1 MAQLLVVKTAELA
14 SYEAIKWRLVTCDEV
29 DQGGELRGEA
39 LKIIGDRTLLLAEGG
54 TIAPPPPY
62 KVVRNS
68 HKGRQSDVEFALVV
82 TQTNQ
87 WGENTY
93 YRGRKPRKNRKTSSG
108 SSDDDDDDDDDNEG
122 GVTALIETGVTAMI
136 NGVSSMMGSEESK
149 SDSGAICVGE
159 EKDADDGAVASVG
172 DAGGVTSSHSYH
184 HTFSFGD
191 STSGHTE
198 VATSGYTEVA
208 SSSHTEV
215 ASSSHTE
222 VASSSRTE
230 VTTSSYS
237 ENTTSSYSG
246 NTTSSY
252 SGGYSSYSGGGG
264 GGDYSGGGGS
274 GGGGGGDY
282 GGGDD

>member
-29 DQGGELRGEA
+29 DQGGELRVET
-39 LKIIGDRTLLLAEGG
+39 LKIIGDRTLLLAEAG

-68 HKGRQSDVEFALVV
+68 HKGRQNDVEFALVV

-93 YRGRKPRKNRKTSSG
+93 YRGGKPRKNRKTSSG
-108 SSDDDDDDDDDNEG
+108 SSDDDDDDEDDEDDEG
-122 GVTALIETGVTAMI
+122 GVTALIDSGVTAFI
-136 NGVSSMMGSEESK
+136 KGGVSAMMGSDESK

-159 EKDADDGAVASVG
+159 ERDAGSDSGGGVGPDDGTVESVG

-184 HTFSFGD
+184 KTFSFGD
-191 STSGHTE
+191 STSGH
-198 VATSGYTEVA
+198 TEVA

-222 VASSSRTE
+222 VASSSYTE

-237 ENTTSSYSG
+237 E

-264 GGDYSGGGGS
+264 GGDYSGGGDS
-274 GGGGGGDY
+274 GGGGGGDC

>member
-29 DQGGELRGEA
+29 DQGGELRGET
-39 LKIIGDRTLLLAEGG
+39 LKIIGDRTLLLAEAG

-68 HKGRQSDVEFALVV
+68 HKGRQNDVEFALVV

-93 YRGRKPRKNRKTSSG
+93 YRGGKPRKNRKTSSG
-108 SSDDDDDDDDDNEG
+108 SSDDDDDDDDEDEDDEG
-122 GVTALIETGVTAMI
+122 GVTALIENGVTALI
-136 NGVSSMMGSEESK
+136 KGGVSLMMGSDESK

-159 EKDADDGAVASVG
+159 DRDADDGTVESVG
-172 DAGGVTSSHSYH
+172 DADGVTSSHSYH
-184 HTFSFGD
+184 RTFSYGD

-198 VATSGYTEVA
+198 VAI
-208 SSSHTEV
+208 SSHTEV

-222 VASSSRTE
+222 VASSHTEVASSSHTE

-237 ENTTSSYSG
+237 E

-264 GGDYSGGGGS
+264 GGDYSGGGDS
-274 GGGGGGDY
+274 GGGGGGDC